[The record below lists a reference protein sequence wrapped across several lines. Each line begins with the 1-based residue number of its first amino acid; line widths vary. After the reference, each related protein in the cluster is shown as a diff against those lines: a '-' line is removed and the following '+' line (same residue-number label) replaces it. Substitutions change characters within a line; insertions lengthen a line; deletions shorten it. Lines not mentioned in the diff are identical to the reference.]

1 MEATKARQ
9 ATTRFEIGRSGVG
22 NALNRAQRQRFLLNG
37 LLTCGVCGGGYT
49 VIGRDRYGCA
59 TQRGKGICSNGHTIT
74 RQRIE
79 ARVLG
84 GLKDRLLAP
93 DLVAEFAAA
102 YAEAMAE
109 RQREAAGA
117 RGRLEHFPIIPAH
130 SLWR

>member
-1 MEATKARQ
+1 MTDTAAPPR
-9 ATTRFEIGRSGVG
+9 
-22 NALNRAQRQRFLLNG
+22 
-37 LLTCGVCGGGYT
+37 
-49 VIGRDRYGCA
+49 
-59 TQRGKGICSNGHTIT
+59 RGKGICSNGHTIT

-117 RGRLEHFPIIPAH
+117 RGRLAV
-130 SLWR
+130 